1 MPQVIGGLDD
11 ESAARAEALF
21 RLITPK
27 IVRVTSLEAA
37 EMIKLINN
45 TYRDLTFVFAN
56 EIALIAERMG
66 LLAAEMIHAANVTI
80 PINVARPGFVGGP
93 CLE

>member
-1 MPQVIGGLDD
+1 
-11 ESAARAEALF
+11 
-21 RLITPK
+21 
-27 IVRVTSLEAA
+27 
-37 EMIKLINN
+37 MIKLINN